1 MVSVE
6 HCLMTG
12 GLATTFRLLGNT
24 DNDAAA
30 AVLIAALDSSQREI
44 RDEAL
49 AALLQRHSNT
59 AELFVLGRWNE
70 LSLRWKTQIAERTG
84 WLSGAIRM
92 AILARDAR
100 LYECGC
106 AAAVFTRDYDLI
118 PVLVQAAVDR
128 GNPYSVRAA
137 AATLELAELLSEELA
152 APRDYRI
159 RRDPQ
164 LQRQHVLSGL
174 DQAAAQFD
182 QHGRRELLEAYL
194 LLAGR
199 DDAVL
204 KRILQS
210 PTDRSFLPLVEVLT
224 NSSRPGA
231 QRLLLSYLD
240 DPHAPLPAIHIL
252 GRRCDVS
259 FLRHLARKIGAEP
272 TAVARLNLKRIE
284 TLPWITGNLGVLD
297 ALSETE
303 QPGAVHLAAISSA
316 PRHHALEVIS
326 YMLRHGQV
334 PGRRAAAKALAEFRG
349 PEGNELAVRGLGD
362 ADPLVRAACA
372 GQLRERNV
380 PGAINRLLQLL
391 DSPHQA
397 EREAAQA
404 GLAEFRFERFAANF
418 DNLSPEARAISGPLV
433 RRVDPDAVERVRAEF
448 EAEARG
454 RRKRAIEMA
463 LALSAVG
470 ELQSE
475 ITKLIQDEDQ
485 FLRIDAIRALATVD
499 SPAVRQ
505 VLRDALLDN
514 QTLVQKSAETALTA
528 LSRGDT
534 VSSPAAKTETVAVAK
549 EKAQPPPRPPAPIA
563 PVAEP
568 AASEPQLP
576 RPTETW
582 SSAHFSMLVK

>member
-1 MVSVE
+1 
-6 HCLMTG
+6 MTG
-12 GLATTFRLLGNT
+12 GTATTFQLLGNT
-24 DNDAAA
+24 ENDAAA
-30 AVLIAALDSSQREI
+30 AVLVAALDSSQREI
-44 RDEAL
+44 RDQAL

-59 AELFVLGRWNE
+59 AALNVLGRWND

-92 AILARDAR
+92 AILARDVR

-128 GNPYSVRAA
+128 GNPYSVQAA

-164 LQRQHVLSGL
+164 LQRQHVLAGL

-182 QHGRRELLEAYL
+182 QHGRRELLEAYI
-194 LLAGR
+194 LLASR
-199 DDAVL
+199 EDAVL

-231 QRLLLSYLD
+231 LRLLLSYLD

-252 GRRCDVS
+252 GRRSDVS

-272 TAVARLNLKRIE
+272 TPVTRMNLKRID
-284 TLPWITGNLGVLD
+284 TLPWITGNLSVLD

-303 QPGAVHLAAISSA
+303 QPGAVHLAALSSA
-316 PRHHALEVIS
+316 PRHHALEVIA
-326 YMLRHGQV
+326 YVLRHGQV
-334 PGRRAAAKALAEFRG
+334 PGRRVAARSLSEFRG
-349 PEGNELAVRGLGD
+349 AEGNDLAVRSLAD

-372 GQLRERNV
+372 NQLRERNV

-418 DNLSPEARAISGPLV
+418 DKLSPEARMAAGPLV
-433 RRVDPDAVERVRAEF
+433 RRVDPQALDHVRAEF
-448 EAEARG
+448 DAPARG

-463 LALSAVG
+463 VALSAVS

-475 ITKLIQDEDQ
+475 LIKLLHDDDQ
-485 FLRIDAIRALATVD
+485 YLRIDAIRALATLD
-499 SPAVRQ
+499 SQIGR
-505 VLRDALLDN
+505 
-514 QTLVQKSAETALTA
+514 
-528 LSRGDT
+528 
-534 VSSPAAKTETVAVAK
+534 
-549 EKAQPPPRPPAPIA
+549 
-563 PVAEP
+563 
-568 AASEPQLP
+568 
-576 RPTETW
+576 
-582 SSAHFSMLVK
+582 AHV